1 METLEMADI
10 QGYIVR
16 GYKHMMFSRYV
27 MLHVTDATAA
37 KRFIA
42 SIADSIT
49 NVTHFPKTNC
59 LNIAFTSAG
68 LRALGMKESNV
79 KNFSREFS
87 EGMTTPH
94 RQRLLA
100 DFDSSDPQ
108 KWRWGGPN
116 NEEPHILLMVF
127 GSDEAT
133 ALSYYKE
140 LEQQFTA
147 AGLKDVFQVDGL
159 TLPFNKEHFGFRDGI
174 SQPIIKGSGRK
185 GPEEDYINA
194 GEFIMGYKNE
204 YNVYPDTPVLAEDQG
219 EVAMLPLDAMGS
231 GKKDLGR
238 NGSYMVMRQLQ
249 QDVEAY
255 WTFMNEK
262 TKNEDG
268 SVNVDES
275 TKLASKMM
283 GRWPSGAPLVRFP
296 DKDPC
301 GENKDDDYYTQFF
314 TYQDNDKEG
323 LKCPFGSHIRRT
335 NPRDNFED
343 NGQKQSWK
351 LTKRHR
357 IIRRARLYGCPIA
370 GSPTNFIPETEVGL
384 MFTCFNSDISKQ
396 FEFISYTWAN
406 YPKFLQLYNDPDPIT
421 GIRETPIPG
430 TEQNFTIP
438 DTPVNK
444 YITGMKSFVT
454 TRGGAYFFF
463 PSITTLKYLTTI

>member
-1 METLEMADI
+1 METLELSDI

-27 MLHVTDATAA
+27 FLNVTDATAA
-37 KRFIA
+37 KKFIA
-42 SIADSIT
+42 EIAGSVT
-49 NVTHFPKTNC
+49 NVTHYPQTNC
-59 LNIAFTSAG
+59 LNIAFTAAG
-68 LRALGMKESNV
+68 LRALGLKEANI

-94 RQRLLA
+94 RQRILA
-100 DFDSSDPQ
+100 DYDSSDPQ

-116 NEEPHILLMVF
+116 NTEPHILLMVF
-127 GSDEAT
+127 GSDEAS
-133 ALSYYKE
+133 ALDYYKE
-140 LEQQFTA
+140 LEQAFTA
-147 AGLKDVFQVDGL
+147 AGMKDVFQLDGL

-174 SQPIIKGSGRK
+174 SQPIIKGTDRT
-185 GPEEDYINA
+185 GPSEDHINA

-204 YNVYPDTPVLAEDQG
+204 YNVYPDTPVLAEMQG
-219 EVAMLPLDAMGS
+219 DTSLLPNDVYD
-231 GKKDLGR
+231 KNRKDLGR
-238 NGSYMVMRQLQ
+238 NGSYMVMRQLEQ
-249 QDVEAY
+249 NVEAY
-255 WTFMNEK
+255 WTFMNEN

-275 TKLASKMM
+275 NKLASKMM
-283 GRWPSGAPLVRFP
+283 GRWPSGAPIVRFP

-314 TYQDNDKEG
+314 TYQDLDKDG

-351 LTKRHR
+351 LTRRHR
-357 IIRRARLYGCPIA
+357 VIRRARLYGCPIA
-370 GSPTNFIPETEVGL
+370 GSPTNFVPETEVGL
-384 MFTCFNSDISKQ
+384 MFTCFNSDISRQ

-406 YPKFLQLYNDPDPIT
+406 YPKFLQLYNDPDPVT
-421 GIRETPIPG
+421 GIREVAVPG

-438 DTPVNK
+438 ATPVNK
-444 YITGMKSFVT
+444 YITNMKSFVT
-454 TRGGAYFFF
+454 TRGGAYLFF
-463 PSITTLKYLTTI
+463 PSITTINYLTTI

>member
-37 KRFIA
+37 KKFIA

-219 EVAMLPLDAMGS
+219 EVNMLPLDAMGS

-275 TKLASKMM
+275 TRLASKMM

-314 TYQDNDKEG
+314 TYQDNDKDG

-351 LTKRHR
+351 LTRRHR

-370 GSPTNFIPETEVGL
+370 SSPTNFVPETEVGL

-444 YITGMKSFVT
+444 YITNMKSFVT